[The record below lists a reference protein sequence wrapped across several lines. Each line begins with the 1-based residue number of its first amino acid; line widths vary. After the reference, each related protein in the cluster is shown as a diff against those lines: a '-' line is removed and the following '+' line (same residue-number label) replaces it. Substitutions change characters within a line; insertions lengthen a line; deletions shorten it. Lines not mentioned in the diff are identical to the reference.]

1 MKVGSSWKW
10 KTAAAVLAVVSALVI
25 AFVPGWLDGRDKAR
39 EEYATAAAK
48 HAASASTLAAARR
61 QAQGALSECESTSSG
76 TTSCDRLRAA
86 LKKTSLPKSVLSS
99 VPAVWSTD
107 RVVGETAKVRA
118 ATRRLASS
126 ASTLRDLARKAR
138 MSAGASASA
147 WVREHVEPELSRAS
161 SSVAQARQVAAAAEG
176 KLVDDG
182 LRRQLASKADRLDK
196 LISSTRSRL
205 NRITPADGP
214 DVITEISGLS
224 SEVDGLAEGVRQAAG
239 LAASGV
245 VDRQFEGGDAMP
257 GR

>member
-76 TTSCDRLRAA
+76 TTPCDRLRAA
-86 LKKTSLPKSVLSS
+86 LKKTNLPKSVLSS
-99 VPAVWSTD
+99 VPDGWPTD
-107 RVVGETAKVRA
+107 RIVGETARVRA

-138 MSAGASASA
+138 TSAGASASA

-196 LISSTRSRL
+196 LISSTRSR
-205 NRITPADGP
+205 RITPADGP

-245 VDRQFEGGDAMP
+245 VDRQSEGGDAT

>member
-1 MKVGSSWKW
+1 MPCGNRTRVECRTPLWASGDLLRGCLRRHASRR
-10 KTAAAVLAVVSALVI
+10 AR
-25 AFVPGWLDGRDKAR
+25 GRN
-39 EEYATAAAK
+39 
-48 HAASASTLAAARR
+48 
-61 QAQGALSECESTSSG
+61 
-76 TTSCDRLRAA
+76 
-86 LKKTSLPKSVLSS
+86 
-99 VPAVWSTD
+99 
-107 RVVGETAKVRA
+107 
-118 ATRRLASS
+118 
-126 ASTLRDLARKAR
+126 
-138 MSAGASASA
+138 SA

>member
-25 AFVPGWLDGRDKAR
+25 AFGPGWLDGRDKAR